1 MFSAKTDSR
10 VFFRLC
16 LCCQLRSSL
25 CSCSFLMSHSLF
37 LEHFFDIKHVSLY
50 MHESNLYIYKLLQYS
65 KAYIGTPFPHSIHNT
80 TSSHVNPLSFDGY
93 RVSTQWQKCKSKR
106 ASAAQ
111 FSEQCQFIRARHQVY
126 QSNWRRIS
134 LESTAKPVQKEL
146 TSLNQLSFMIN
157 DRFLSS
163 FFPLARKSFRQLPI
177 FYVRSLCFQNKFPSN
192 LFLVLRPFKRPRYRW
207 R

>member
-1 MFSAKTDSR
+1 MSVA
-10 VFFRLC
+10 
-16 LCCQLRSSL
+16 SSTVL
-25 CSCSFLMSHSLF
+25 VI
-37 LEHFFDIKHVSLY
+37 EIDPNVD
-50 MHESNLYIYKLLQYS
+50 
-65 KAYIGTPFPHSIHNT
+65 ARAGRG
-80 TSSHVNPLSFDGY
+80 NPLSFDGY

-134 LESTAKPVQKEL
+134 LESPAKPVQKEL

-177 FYVRSLCFQNKFPSN
+177 FYVRSLCFQNKFPMH
-192 LFLVLRPFKRPRYRW
+192 LFLVLRPRLLEIARW
-207 R
+207 NRFIHITFSYTTYSIAVFFVFTRISIVSPICFI